1 MIQNYIKEGL
11 LMPPYGKFYNRGH
24 VILLTLIYNLKSILT
39 IKDIKKLL
47 SPIFEGELEEKTKK
61 MKKILKRSNF
71 CIMFIWN

>member
-1 MIQNYIKEGL
+1 MVNSIT
-11 LMPPYGKFYNRGH
+11 RGH

-47 SPIFEGELEEKTKK
+47 SPIFEGELEEKDEENEEN
-61 MKKILKRSNF
+61 IKRSNF